1 MSENTDGRKIKRYGV
16 IVDGSMEMTE
26 KGKYHDKLI
35 EREEYLGTYAI
46 KWIDGYKG
54 NILVSSENMQFVA
67 FIEWE
72 GEGE

>member
-16 IVDGSMEMTE
+16 IVDGSMEMIE
-26 KGKYHDKLI
+26 KGKFYDKLV
-35 EREEYLGTYAI
+35 EREEYLGTYSI
-46 KWIDGYKG
+46 KWIDGYKD

-72 GEGE
+72 CEGE